1 MTAIETGGEVVI
13 TVAPNGARRGRAEH
27 AAIPL
32 TPEEIAAEAGACE
45 AAGAAILHL
54 HVRDG
59 NGLHSLDPGRYREA
73 MAAVAGVCGLVV
85 QPTTERAGR
94 FGPAEMMA
102 VQRALAPEMI
112 SLNLEELLDGDS
124 GPEQAA
130 ARDFLAE
137 IHAAGTIPQYIVY
150 APGQLE
156 RLRAWWERGWVPQ
169 QNPYVLLVIG
179 RYAGPPGR
187 RADLL
192 AWLPLLP
199 AAWAWGVCAFGPEEL
214 AINALAALA
223 GGHCRVGFENNLER
237 RPGEPLAGN
246 SDQVGRLGGVLAE
259 LGVSTATAAQ
269 ARIRFGIQR
278 P

>member
-13 TVAPNGARRGRAEH
+13 TVAPNGARRGRVDH

-32 TPEEIAAEAGACE
+32 TPEAIAAEASACE

-59 NGLHSLDPGRYREA
+59 DGAHSLDPGRYREA
-73 MAAVAGVCGLVV
+73 MAAVAGVCDLVV

-112 SLNLEELLDGDS
+112 SLNLQELLGGDS
-124 GPEQAA
+124 EPEQAA

-137 IHAAGTIPQYIVY
+137 IHAAGTIPQYIAY
-150 APGQLE
+150 APEQLQ
-156 RLRAWWERGWVPQ
+156 RLRAWWDRGWVPQ
-169 QNPYVLLVIG
+169 QNPYVLLVVG
-179 RYAGPPGR
+179 RYAGPPGS

-199 AAWAWGVCAFGPEEL
+199 AAWTWSVCAFGPEEL
-214 AINALAALA
+214 AINTLAALA

-237 RPGEPLAGN
+237 RPGELLASN
-246 SDQVGRLGGVLAE
+246 SAQVERLGGVLAE
-259 LGVSTATAAQ
+259 LGLAPATAARVR
-269 ARIRFGIQR
+269 ARFGIER